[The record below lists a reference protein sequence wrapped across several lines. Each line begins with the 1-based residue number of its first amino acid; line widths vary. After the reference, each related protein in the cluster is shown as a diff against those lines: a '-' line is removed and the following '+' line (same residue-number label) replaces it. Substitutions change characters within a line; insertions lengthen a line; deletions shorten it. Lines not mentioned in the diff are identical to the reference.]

1 MRLVRLLFETPE
13 AAQAV
18 AFMLQCE
25 YDGCTMIT
33 LPPIHDTL
41 ALRTAIEL
49 TGADFCFDGDHCPLV
64 LALGTDALAQVRDQ
78 HSADR
83 ISRKA
88 ELWQDAAP
96 F

>member
-1 MRLVRLLFETPE
+1 MQLLFETPE
-13 AAQAV
+13 AAREV

-25 YDGCTMIT
+25 YDDFTMIT
-33 LPPIHDTL
+33 LPWVYDTL

-49 TGADFCFDGDHCPLV
+49 TGADFCFAGDHYPLV
-64 LALGTDALAQVRDQ
+64 LSLTTHAMGPVSDQ
-78 HSADR
+78 RSADR

-88 ELWQDAAP
+88 ELWQDVPP

>member
-1 MRLVRLLFETPE
+1 MRLLFETPE
-13 AAQAV
+13 AAREV

-25 YDGCTMIT
+25 YDGFTMLT
-33 LPPIHDTL
+33 LPSIHDTL

-49 TGADFCFDGDHCPLV
+49 TDADFCFAGDHCPLV
-64 LALGTDALAQVRDQ
+64 LALETNALTRV
-78 HSADR
+78 SASQQAER

-88 ELWQDAAP
+88 ELWEDVAP

>member
-1 MRLVRLLFETPE
+1 MRAMRLLFETPE
-13 AAQAV
+13 AAREA

-25 YDGCTMIT
+25 YDGFTMIT
-33 LPPIHDTL
+33 LPSVHDTL

-49 TGADFCFDGDHCPLV
+49 TDADFCFAGDHYPLV
-64 LALGTDALAQVRDQ
+64 LAEADAMSQVSNPQ
-78 HSADR
+78 AER

-88 ELWQDAAP
+88 ELWQDIVP

>member
-1 MRLVRLLFETPE
+1 MRSMRLLFETPE
-13 AAQAV
+13 AAREV

-25 YDGCTMIT
+25 YDGFNMIT
-33 LPPIHDTL
+33 LPPVHDTL

-49 TGADFCFDGDHCPLV
+49 TGADFCFAGDHHPLV
-64 LALGTDALAQVRDQ
+64 LSSTAAATSKVSDQ
-78 HSADR
+78 DPAGR

-88 ELWQDAAP
+88 ELWQDVAP